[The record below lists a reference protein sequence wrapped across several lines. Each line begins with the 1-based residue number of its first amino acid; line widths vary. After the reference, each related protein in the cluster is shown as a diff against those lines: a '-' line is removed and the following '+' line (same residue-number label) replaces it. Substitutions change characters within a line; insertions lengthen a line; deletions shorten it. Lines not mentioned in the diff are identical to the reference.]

1 MEGRGR
7 VDRTRVALDKARK
20 KPLGGRPIFS
30 VSPLPTTAEPI
41 EYRQTKIAP
50 LSDGHLRKHCIV
62 AGLDDE
68 PVADIYRILRT
79 HVLKRLS
86 AKGLSTLAVCSARKG
101 AGKTVTA
108 ANLAIS
114 LALDVNQTVLLVD
127 ADLRDPS
134 VASTLG
140 IEPEFGLDDYLQDT
154 ADLSQC
160 LINPGTERLVIL
172 PARLAMDKSSEMLA
186 SPKMTRLA
194 HELKNRY
201 PDRMVIYDLPPMLD
215 TDDCLA
221 FMSNV
226 EALLFVVA
234 EGETPAHDIDR
245 ALALVA
251 GDSYIVGTILNKS
264 AQKSFNAYL

>member
-1 MEGRGR
+1 M
-7 VDRTRVALDKARK
+7 
-20 KPLGGRPIFS
+20 
-30 VSPLPTTAEPI
+30 SPLPTVAANPVPI
-41 EYRQTKIAP
+41 KYQQTKIMP
-50 LSDGHLRKHCIV
+50 LSPRHLRKHCVV

-86 AKGLSTLAVCSARKG
+86 AEGLSTLAICSARKG

-114 LALDVNQTVLLVD
+114 LAMDVNQTVLLVD

-140 IEPEFGLDDYLQDT
+140 IKPEFGLDDYLQDT
-154 ADLSQC
+154 ADLPQC

-172 PARLAMDKSSEMLA
+172 PARLPMEKSSEMLA

-201 PDRMVIYDLPPMLD
+201 PDRMVLYDLPPMLD

-234 EGETPAHDIDR
+234 EGETPTHDIER
-245 ALALVA
+245 ALALA
-251 GDSYIVGTILNKS
+251 GDSYVVGTILNKS